1 MVALP
6 PLQPRVL
13 SADLGGGHDVAGRV
27 QFGEAESLA
36 DRAGVR
42 LSYQTRTLNAWAR
55 LALLN
60 EFKGRS
66 RTTVSTLAG
75 GHAVDFSSSVH
86 GRTSALTAG
95 LDAQLSQ
102 SVSLYGAASDR
113 RALRDS
119 RGFGWP
125 GRLARVRRR
134 IYRPVGDAVRQ
145 GAPRLRVLRCC

>member
-55 LALLN
+55 LA
-60 EFKGRS
+60 
-66 RTTVSTLAG
+66 
-75 GHAVDFSSSVH
+75 FSS
-86 GRTSALTAG
+86 
-95 LDAQLSQ
+95 
-102 SVSLYGAASDR
+102 R
-113 RALRDS
+113 RAL
-119 RGFGWP
+119 
-125 GRLARVRRR
+125 LMLVET
-134 IYRPVGDAVRQ
+134 V
-145 GAPRLRVLRCC
+145 VLRSPRELLIDVMALA